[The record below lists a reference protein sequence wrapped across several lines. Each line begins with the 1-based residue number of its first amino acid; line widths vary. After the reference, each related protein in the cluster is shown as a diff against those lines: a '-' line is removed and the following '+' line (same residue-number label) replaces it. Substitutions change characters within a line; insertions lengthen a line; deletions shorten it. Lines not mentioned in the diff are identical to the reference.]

1 MQLFLLN
8 YDSVEFIL
16 FDVGLAQCTELCNQ
30 LRGRCGERQ
39 VNGAN
44 IGLQHNLGLGG
55 ACVVGLYKL
64 GFPPQKYVNILV
76 DLSIVNCWITNKYL
90 LIGY

>member
-1 MQLFLLN
+1 MHD
-8 YDSVEFIL
+8 YYTPEFIL
-16 FDVGLAQCTELCNQ
+16 FVVGLAQCTELCNQ

-64 GFPPQKYVNILV
+64 GFPPQKYVNSLV
-76 DLSIVNCWITNKYL
+76 LAKIV
-90 LIGY
+90 